1 MGKSLGRTK
10 YKLQSSCL
18 CVHARISK
26 KKKKKKRVLKVLNGK
41 SIKSDL
47 NHFQL
52 KKKKKKKVY

>member
-26 KKKKKKRVLKVLNGK
+26 KKKKKRVLKVLNGK

-47 NHFQL
+47 NHFQF

>member
-26 KKKKKKRVLKVLNGK
+26 KKRVLKVLNGK

-47 NHFQL
+47 NHFQF
-52 KKKKKKKVY
+52 KKKKVY